1 MVHSFDIFDTVV
13 TRRLA
18 SPHDV
23 FALLAERL
31 RAEGIRTP
39 SPLRFAWLRIR
50 AERWAARFV
59 AKRSVKLEHIYRILG
74 ILLGW
79 SRHIRQQAMILE
91 RELEASLLVATP
103 SGLEAVQA
111 SRNLGH
117 TVAFICDMYLDSRFL
132 DRLLQRE
139 GLKQEGEILMVS
151 CEHGSSKAAGDI
163 WPMFLDKAG
172 ITADKCFHRG
182 DNLHGDLASPQKHG
196 IAAKRLGTAEVS
208 RWEQWQ
214 ERRSPLP
221 VEKWGSIA
229 AMSRM
234 TRVGCEEPDDYWT
247 QLGTGLLGPVLLS
260 FAQWLLA
267 QAKKDGVQTLWFL
280 SRDGWLF
287 YQAAKIMNR
296 DADLRLQY
304 VGVNRLQLRFAQ
316 DGSRPLEDLLSGSR
330 KITWELL
337 SERLRFSEAELLDLQ
352 KAVGVSASS
361 DDRLS
366 QALQEKVLSVLTQL
380 EWQQLRDR
388 KAYQTGETVKAY
400 LAECLAQ
407 VQGALGVVDIGW
419 AGRTQDGLKQFCA
432 PLTHGYYL
440 GLSGQKPHASTKR
453 AWLFDANA
461 KEGAVS
467 LNDFQR
473 MIEVLV
479 GGVSGPLVEY
489 RQVGDS
495 WQPQFAT
502 VEKGEH
508 APGREIIHEAAIEF
522 VKQCN
527 QPEWSTW
534 WSAETMESFACWNLR
549 ELLEQPTIRDAKK
562 FQEWQITTDDAHQD
576 TIEPAKGFDF
586 ARIAACL
593 NGEQAWAWLW
603 PQASLRNSPPL
614 CRAVMKAAWKL
625 RRSRQK

>member
-1 MVHSFDIFDTVV
+1 MVG
-13 TRRLA
+13 
-18 SPHDV
+18 
-23 FALLAERL
+23 ERL
-31 RAEGIRTP
+31 RKEGIRVP
-39 SPLRFAWLRIR
+39 PFGLFRRLRMRC
-50 AERWAARFV
+50 ERWSRRFEISREV
-59 AKRSVKLEHIYRILG
+59 LLPDIYRLMGKMLCWKPAQCQRAAEIEREIEASVLSATSYG
-74 ILLGW
+74 RNAIQEARNQGRTIAFVSDMYLEGSFLR
-79 SRHIRQQAMILE
+79 SILE
-91 RELEASLLVATP
+91 REELCLPTDLLAV
-103 SGLEAVQA
+103 SGEWKC
-111 SRNLGH
+111 SKG
-117 TVAFICDMYLDSRFL
+117 DSTIWPVIVKKW
-132 DRLLQRE
+132 E
-139 GLKQEGEILMVS
+139 IAAAEIL
-151 CEHGSSKAAGDI
+151 HQ
-163 WPMFLDKAG
+163 
-172 ITADKCFHRG
+172 G
-182 DNLHGDLASPQKHG
+182 DNLHSDVASPQKHG
-196 IAAKRLGTAEVS
+196 IAAQRLGTAEAS

-234 TRVGCEEPDDYWT
+234 TRASCAEPDDYWT
-247 QLGTGLLGPVLLS
+247 QLGTGLLGPVLFS
-260 FAQWLLA
+260 FTQWLLA

-316 DGSRPLEDLLSGSR
+316 EGSRPLEELLSGSR

-352 KAVGVSASS
+352 KAVGVTASS
-361 DDRLS
+361 EDRLS
-366 QALQEKVLSVLTQL
+366 QTLQEKVLAVLTHPQ
-380 EWQQLRDR
+380 WQELRDR
-388 KAYQTGETVKAY
+388 KAHQTGETVKAY

-419 AGRTQDGLKQFCA
+419 AGRTQDGLKQLCA

-440 GLSGQKPHASTKR
+440 GLSGQKPHDTTKR

-467 LNDFQR
+467 LNYFQR

-508 APGREIIHEAAIEF
+508 APGREFIHKAAIEF
-522 VKQCN
+522 VKLCN
-527 QPEWSTW
+527 QPESSSW

-549 ELLEQPTIRDAKK
+549 QLLEQPSARDAKK
-562 FQEWQITTDDAHQD
+562 FQQWQITTDDAHQD

-586 ARIAACL
+586 ARITACL
-593 NGEQAWAWLW
+593 KGEQAWAWLW

-614 CRAVMKAAWKL
+614 SRAVMKAAWQL
-625 RRSRQK
+625 RRMRQK